1 MKRKTMSISNVDIK
15 DLDSEEGSVALRDF
29 FSELFAER
37 LGTNCSSGTEDADDY
52 LSSDE
57 ETAVATDQSLIK
69 NTPKINNKKSINN
82 QDSNQDRIEKNNDLN
97 SNTNHTRR
105 GRFRRSRGLKP
116 QRPTFALSQDNARGL
131 PSLSKHSSGELRV
144 SSYHCNSMSST
155 SLHKSS
161 AHNKYSRT
169 NKKNRHSLSASAH
182 SLGSR
187 TGISDTS
194 VTIWRNSLHM
204 QNSERGMQRGRQMI
218 RSHHRDSRWSTS
230 GTEIPSYDSGVVND
244 SLHTRNVLRSKNRMN
259 IRQDRTNSNHS
270 RNRSLRKNNL
280 NDHVT
285 HLNDSSSLALK
296 AIESAV
302 RVVSN
307 HVSSDDSSEGEEF
320 YEDDDVS
327 LSSFTASHDP
337 SSKAESSVTTNGSSL
352 DFYTKYKIKAKA
364 KSLYPSRGFPTR
376 TKSNGDLPQVP
387 IRSMDDLFEFAES
400 FEPLKDKSSD
410 NGSFQKS
417 TLRRSM
423 SDDISMSTIYSFGSK
438 SNISTSPHCDSPKAK
453 PRRHSDPFGRWAA
466 TVTTKVDS
474 LKNRDS
480 SLRCPTPPRRVP
492 SMSMSESF
500 SNYSKVFSEPT
511 TTDCESS
518 ECESSECETA
528 DTFGF
533 DTSYDDH
540 NSFAD
545 CQYDTSDSLAATMAT
560 TGSSSPGSGSSSN
573 TSGTTSASSYE
584 KDAYKTFLSDTYN
597 SHHQRMSFPESLRK
611 LPQHS
616 FHMDAHG
623 NNSSTTGSNSLTT
636 ATSSSISTSG
646 SGIPRHQGK
655 SLLTTN
661 KSRFR

>member
-1 MKRKTMSISNVDIK
+1 MSISNVDIK
-15 DLDSEEGSVALRDF
+15 DL
-29 FSELFAER
+29 
-37 LGTNCSSGTEDADDY
+37 
-52 LSSDE
+52 
-57 ETAVATDQSLIK
+57 
-69 NTPKINNKKSINN
+69 
-82 QDSNQDRIEKNNDLN
+82 
-97 SNTNHTRR
+97 
-105 GRFRRSRGLKP
+105 
-116 QRPTFALSQDNARGL
+116 
-131 PSLSKHSSGELRV
+131 
-144 SSYHCNSMSST
+144 
-155 SLHKSS
+155 
-161 AHNKYSRT
+161 
-169 NKKNRHSLSASAH
+169 
-182 SLGSR
+182 
-187 TGISDTS
+187 
-194 VTIWRNSLHM
+194 
-204 QNSERGMQRGRQMI
+204 
-218 RSHHRDSRWSTS
+218 
-230 GTEIPSYDSGVVND
+230 SYDFGVVND

-259 IRQDRTNSNHS
+259 IRQDRTNSNNS
-270 RNRSLRKNNL
+270 RSRTLRKNNL

-307 HVSSDDSSEGEEF
+307 RVSSDDSSEGEEF
-320 YEDDDVS
+320 YEDDVS

-337 SSKAESSVTTNGSSL
+337 SSKAESSITTNGSSL
-352 DFYTKYKIKAKA
+352 DFYNKYKIKAKA
-364 KSLYPSRGFPTR
+364 KSLHSSRGFPTR

-387 IRSMDDLFEFAES
+387 IRTMDDLFEFAEC

-410 NGSFQKS
+410 NGSFQKN

-423 SDDISMSTIYSFGSK
+423 SDDISMSTMYSFHSK
-438 SNISTSPHCDSPKAK
+438 SNISTSPQYDSPKAK

-492 SMSMSESF
+492 SVSESF
-500 SNYSKVFSEPT
+500 SNYSKAFSEPS
-511 TTDCESS
+511 TTDCESSECESS

-540 NSFAD
+540 NSFAH

-560 TGSSSPGSGSSSN
+560 TGSSSPGGGSSSN
-573 TSGTTSASSYE
+573 KSGSTSASSYE

-597 SHHQRMSFPESLRK
+597 SHHQRMSFPESLRR

-616 FHMDAHG
+616 FHVDAHG